1 MNETARAIAALCG
14 ATLLF
19 AAAPALSQQY
29 PAKPI
34 RFIVPSGPG
43 IATDTVTRVVAKKL
57 SERLGWTTVVENR
70 AGGNFVVGIQ
80 ATLQAPADGYTV
92 LAAVS
97 SFSVL
102 PNTMQNLPFDLTKD
116 LVPITR
122 TARVPTVLITTPS
135 LPVKTLPELV
145 AFVKARPGQLSYAT
159 TGSGSYVHLAGE
171 RLKLLTGMN
180 MVHIP
185 YKDTTMLTDVI
196 AGNVPIGV
204 STLPT
209 ILPQVQGKR
218 LRALAIL
225 GSARSPLLPDVPTIA
240 ETRLGE
246 LDADVWLGLMV
257 RAGTP
262 EAIVDRLNREVVAV
276 LQQLDVRDQF
286 LKIGATPLPE
296 TPQQFGTKLS
306 SDIVQWGEVIKR
318 AKIKFE

>member
-1 MNETARAIAALCG
+1 M
-14 ATLLF
+14 LF
-19 AAAPALSQQY
+19 AAAPALPQQY

-34 RFIVPSGPG
+34 RLIVPSGPG
-43 IATDTVTRVVAKKL
+43 IATDTVARVVAREL
-57 SERLGWTTVVENR
+57 SERLGWSIVVENR

-80 ATLQAPADGYTV
+80 AALQAPADGYTL

-97 SFSVL
+97 SFGVL
-102 PNTMQNLPFDLTKD
+102 PNTMRNLPFDIMKD
-116 LVPITR
+116 LAPVTR
-122 TARVPTVLITTPS
+122 TARVPTVVISNPA
-135 LPVKTLPELV
+135 LPVTTLPQLV

-171 RLKLLTGMN
+171 RLKLLTGMK

-196 AGNVPIGV
+196 AGNVPVGV
-204 STLPT
+204 TTLPT
-209 ILPQVQGKR
+209 VLQQVQAKR

-225 GSARSPLLPDVPTIA
+225 GSVRSPLLPDVPTIA

-262 EAIVDRLNREVVAV
+262 QAIVDRLNREVVDV
-276 LQQLDVRDQF
+276 LQQPGVREQL
-286 LKIGATPLPE
+286 LKLGATPLPE
-296 TPQQFGTKLS
+296 TPQQFGSKLD
-306 SDIVQWGEVIKR
+306 SDIVQWGDVIKR
-318 AKIKFE
+318 ANIRFE